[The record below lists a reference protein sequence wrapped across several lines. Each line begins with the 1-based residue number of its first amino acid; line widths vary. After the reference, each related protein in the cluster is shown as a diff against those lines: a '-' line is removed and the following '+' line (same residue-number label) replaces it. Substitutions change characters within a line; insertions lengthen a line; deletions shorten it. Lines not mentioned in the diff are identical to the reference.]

1 MLNNLLKKALLPAL
15 YGYVFLSMIRL
26 ISSTYYLDDWVV
38 DLCSAPLPFPEEIMT
53 LSVSGMVKLVIAG
66 VALHAMI
73 SSFKIL
79 LQQSL
84 GDRAESG
91 LAASFMTLGTYVIWF
106 MFVLVLLFLLQV
118 HYSSVLV
125 ILGGLSMG
133 IGFAFKEVLENFI
146 SGLIILI
153 GQQVLPGDTI
163 EFDGIWAKVTKV
175 SIRATVVESADG
187 AILTFPNSQILT
199 KNFRNRTS
207 NNDYLRRDIK
217 VGVSYGMDVAEVK
230 RLLLETAAQIAP
242 TPRRFPP
249 PQVIFS
255 DFGSSSL
262 DFVLRLWLPAAK
274 YTDLSTA
281 LRERIY
287 KLFAE
292 HNSTMPF
299 PQLDV
304 HFDPV
309 SKKQEESF
317 DAKSDIAEDNNSTE
331 K

>member
-1 MLNNLLKKALLPAL
+1 M
-15 YGYVFLSMIRL
+15 
-26 ISSTYYLDDWVV
+26 
-38 DLCSAPLPFPEEIMT
+38 
-53 LSVSGMVKLVIAG
+53 
-66 VALHAMI
+66 
-73 SSFKIL
+73 
-79 LQQSL
+79 
-84 GDRAESG
+84 
-91 LAASFMTLGTYVIWF
+91 
-106 MFVLVLLFLLQV
+106 
-118 HYSSVLV
+118 
-125 ILGGLSMG
+125 
-133 IGFAFKEVLENFI
+133 
-146 SGLIILI
+146 
-153 GQQVLPGDTI
+153 
-163 EFDGIWAKVTKV
+163 
-175 SIRATVVESADG
+175 
-187 AILTFPNSQILT
+187 
-199 KNFRNRTS
+199 
-207 NNDYLRRDIK
+207 
-217 VGVSYGMDVAEVK
+217 
-230 RLLLETAAQIAP
+230 
-242 TPRRFPP
+242 
-249 PQVIFS
+249 IFS